1 MRQIKSARIS
11 KKWTARGRL
20 VSKVGLEFKTQGKGR
35 GLVPSPYSEG
45 TNWDAHLYFGWM
57 PQDGPPVVRICTFQY
72 ETLSGIEQFC
82 EYHMLLPICFK
93 QEPTGMNGM
102 NKKTCTR
109 ISRVQATTPSSEA
122 AWTKTNKTCL
132 WEKKSNASES
142 FNLKRENVELGAF
155 FSYLKVLAIIN
166 IPRLLGLY
174 GENIGPPGLA
184 G

>member
-20 VSKVGLEFKTQGKGR
+20 VSKVGLEFKTQGRGR

-72 ETLSGIEQFC
+72 ETLSVIEQFC

-102 NKKTCTR
+102 NKKTPESHECKRQRRLQKQHKQKRTR
-109 ISRVQATTPSSEA
+109 LVS
-122 AWTKTNKTCL
+122 
-132 WEKKSNASES
+132 EKKRATPAKASTWS
-142 FNLKRENVELGAF
+142 AKTWSLELF
-155 FSYLKVLAIIN
+155 FHIWKTVLAIIN